1 MKAGKENCALK
12 FHVSANNIYYEI
24 VSVINK
30 LYWDWALKKL
40 RDKGIG
46 ECNFKQ
52 RTDILGQA

>member
-1 MKAGKENCALK
+1 M
-12 FHVSANNIYYEI
+12 FQQIYLLSNYEI